1 MSIASAIALSGI
13 SVATLRLQVAAS
25 NVANARSDGAL
36 SDSSNAASL
45 AGAYVPLRVNQTDT
59 AGGGT
64 SATVTAVSTTT
75 VPDKDSSLKARNAAA
90 WSFAANPY
98 VALTNEMVQL
108 LVSRFDLAANAHVL
122 RADTQSSAALFDIT
136 V

>member
-13 SVATLRLQVAAS
+13 NAATLRLQVAAS

-36 SDSSNAASL
+36 PDSSNAATF
-45 AGAYVPLRVNQTDT
+45 AGTYVPLRVNQTAT

-64 SATVTAVSTTT
+64 SATVTAASPAT
-75 VPDKDSSLKARNAAA
+75 VPDKDSSLKARNAEA
-90 WSFAANPY
+90 WAFAANPY

-108 LVSRFDLAANAHVL
+108 LVARFDLVANAHVL
-122 RADTQSSAALFDIT
+122 RTDTQLSGALFDIT
-136 V
+136 A